1 MKVRYIGK
9 NSDPLYFIRGRE
21 YEKLGEEHGLWRV
34 VDETEED
41 YLYPPSWFEAI
52 EKGDEGPSELL

>member
-9 NSDPLYFIRGRE
+9 TSDPLYFIRGKI

-34 VDETEED
+34 IDETEED
-41 YLYPPSWFEAI
+41 YLYPPGWFE
-52 EKGDEGPSELL
+52 ELTDSE